1 MVDAMSSAHARP
13 VASAASPGRR
23 RRRWGNPWAA
33 LAFAAVLCQGARGL
47 GIGPEDCTSI
57 CVYQESTASC
67 AARVHW
73 AKEHMYQN
81 DQDSC
86 FKAHRLVMSQC
97 TPCVSCSLEM
107 LGCAS
112 PLANSPSLEIS
123 EGDFPEA
130 ILLKDIKQEQPT
142 DAPMEEPMEQTTA
155 AIEATTATPSTTEPP
170 STSTRPV
177 TTVTTLAVGA
187 VQHQL
192 DRPPRRGSEQCD
204 KVCTYKNEIATCQN
218 RVLWGAQREFL
229 GQSDACELAH
239 GLVLEQCPGACAL
252 CLLQDTGCSK
262 ETHADSALPF
272 ECSIDLDLWSE
283 EWSSA
288 KKAWCC
294 LHRRLACTTSTTDE
308 QHDCSHE
315 GGASSWAT
323 EKLAW
328 CCHHKQMG
336 CQGEEAY
343 DCTMATAWQSWSEA
357 HKRWCFEHSRF
368 STLHQCNVTDRTWNA
383 GWPEDKQA
391 WCCHY
396 DQRWSQY
403 KREWCCQRQG
413 IACDEVYHDFAVK
426 YQGLHQFGS
435 LVAQYPI
442 TSTLACG
449 LLGGAVALAS
459 YRTIFGDRPAGGG
472 DAAGCY
478 MGAPLDVMD
487 VDVGPRTLAIMREE
501 ECFSASDFP
510 NRWRP

>member
-1 MVDAMSSAHARP
+1 MVDDMASAHAWLA
-13 VASAASPGRR
+13 ASAAVPGRR
-23 RRRWGNPWAA
+23 RQRRRWGNPWAA
-33 LAFAAVLCQGARGL
+33 LASAAVLCQGASSL

-57 CVYQESTASC
+57 CIYQEITASC
-67 AARVHW
+67 AERVNW
-73 AKEHMYQN
+73 AKEHMYEN
-81 DQDSC
+81 DADSC

-97 TPCVSCSLEM
+97 MPCVSCSLEM

-112 PLANSPSLEIS
+112 SLGNSTSLEIT
-123 EGDFPEA
+123 EGDLSE
-130 ILLKDIKQEQPT
+130 DIEQEQPT
-142 DAPMEEPMEQTTA
+142 DAPMEDPMDQMTA
-155 AIEATTATPSTTEPP
+155 AIEATTITPPATEPP
-170 STSTRPV
+170 STSKRPV
-177 TTVTTLAVGA
+177 SAVTTLAMGA

-204 KVCTYKNEIATCQN
+204 KVCTYKNEIATCKN

-229 GQSDACELAH
+229 GRSDACELAH

-283 EWSSA
+283 KWSSA

-294 LHRRLACTTSTTDE
+294 AHRSLGCTTSTTGE
-308 QHDCSHE
+308 QYHCSHAE
-315 GGASSWAT
+315 GASSWST

-328 CCHHKQMG
+328 CCHHKEVG

-357 HKRWCFEHSRF
+357 HKLWCFEHSTF
-368 STLHQCNVTDRTWNA
+368 ATLHQCNVTDRKWNA

-426 YQGLHQFGS
+426 YQGLNQFGS

-442 TSTLACG
+442 TSMLATLACG

-478 MGAPLDVMD
+478 MGGRLDVMD
-487 VDVGPRTLAIMREE
+487 VDVGPRTLAVMHE
-501 ECFSASDFP
+501 ECFTASDLP